1 MDPIAWLRAE
11 LFTFGT
17 LADAMIWLSILLF
30 LTASVLEWRAYKT
43 DGSLQPA
50 RYTAVAAFVV
60 FGLFWF
66 NVFPYFAFD
75 HQSYVEGILSLVALP
90 LCLYTAKLLYD
101 GRNSL
106 FILSRA
112 IGVMGL
118 IYVPFETIPA
128 MTIAGIH
135 IPEPRRIL
143 IEFVADITA
152 VIITAMG
159 YEYVFTESVEGFDA
173 AFLWTLEDGHR
184 YRVSVILACTGI
196 GSMAIFGGLIAAVK
210 APLKR
215 KLKAIALSFS
225 IIFVL
230 NIIRMVFI
238 TVVTGNQYMHWAPDL
253 ILFLFGADN
262 PYRVSFLVS
271 DRIISQFGAVIALMV
286 IAYLVVRELP
296 ELLVVLEDLL
306 YLLTGE
312 EHNLEESLNL
322 PRTAVGEDPALRS
335 D

>member
-11 LFTFGT
+11 IFSFGT

-30 LTASVLEWRAYKT
+30 LTASLLEWRAHRT

-66 NVFPYFAFD
+66 NVFPYFAFE

-90 LCLYTAKLLYD
+90 LCLYTAKLLYE
-101 GRNSL
+101 GRNTL

-118 IYVPFETIPA
+118 LYLPFETIPA

-135 IPEPRRIL
+135 IPEPRRVL

-152 VIITAMG
+152 VIISAMG
-159 YEYVFTESVEGFDA
+159 YEYVFTESIEGYDA
-173 AFLWTLEDGHR
+173 AFLWTLEDGHQ

-215 KLKAIALSFS
+215 KLSAIALSFS

-253 ILFLFGADN
+253 VLFLFGADN

-286 IAYLVVRELP
+286 IAYLVVRVLP

-312 EHNLEESLNL
+312 EHNLEEALNL